1 MTLNGL
7 QKFSKAKSKQR
18 IVVITVGSGGVGAAC
33 AFKLA
38 NEGAKIIINYSSNY
52 DKALEVVEKCKL
64 LGGDAVAVKGNVALD
79 ADCVYI
85 VKQALDRWG
94 HIDALINTAAITQFV
109 PLTQLDGVQAEDF
122 LKVFGVNAVGPFQ
135 MARAVEKHMPNGG
148 AIVSVSSIAA
158 QIGSGS
164 SIPYVL
170 SKAALNSLTL
180 TLARALA
187 PRIRV
192 NAVLPGMIEGNWM
205 SNGLGDDVYQQVRQ
219 QYIDNSALGCISQP
233 EQIASAVCWLLEKNS
248 VITGQ
253 NIVVDAGFM
262 LGKLPSAAG
271 ASQKK

>member
-1 MTLNGL
+1 MNTTE
-7 QKFSKAKSKQR
+7 QR
-18 IVVITVGSGGVGAAC
+18 VVVITGGSGGVGAAC
-33 AFKLA
+33 AFQLA
-38 NEGAKIIINYSSNY
+38 KEGAKLIINYSTNE
-52 DKALEVVEKCKL
+52 KQALEVVRQCKA
-64 LGGDAVAVKGNVALD
+64 LGGEAVAVKGNVALD
-79 ADCVYI
+79 VDCVHLARH
-85 VKQALDRWG
+85 ALDRWG
-94 HIDALINTAAITQFV
+94 RIDNLINTAAITQFV

-135 MARAVEKHMPNGG
+135 MARAVEKHMPDGG

-192 NAVLPGMIEGNWM
+192 NAVLPGMIEGKWM
-205 SNGLGDDVYQQVRQ
+205 SNGLGDDVYKRVRQ
-219 QYIDNSALGCISQP
+219 QYMDNSALGRISKP

-248 VITGQ
+248 SITGQ
-253 NIVVDAGFM
+253 NIVVDAGFV
-262 LGKLPSAAG
+262 LGKLPSAVG
-271 ASQKK
+271 AAKK